1 MDDAVGL
8 IVEALKQKNLID
20 NTIIVFTA
28 DVSNLNKRPKV
39 LLFSRKK
46 PSRTSEVHISSYI
59 YLKNGGETIDAG
71 NNYPLRGNKRTL
83 WEGGTRASSFVYS
96 PLLKLKEGMVSNE

>member
-1 MDDAVGL
+1 MVTAMDDAVGL

-39 LLFSRKK
+39 LLFSRK
-46 PSRTSEVHISSYI
+46 RF
-59 YLKNGGETIDAG
+59 KNYNFLIAMAL
-71 NNYPLRGNKRTL
+71 NFFYCNK
-83 WEGGTRASSFVYS
+83 
-96 PLLKLKEGMVSNE
+96 